1 MVPRLLSSTIPP
13 PVPAKTWL
21 GVGLLELGLT
31 PSLARVQVS
40 NWANSNPSPNPRPA
54 LAPALLPTTVKKT
67 SQKLSDATVCRRL
80 LSVSDDPCACLGLGV
95 GVGVGVGVR
104 VGVGKG

>member
-1 MVPRLLSSTIPP
+1 MSSTIPP

-21 GVGLLELGLT
+21 GVGLELGLT

-95 GVGVGVGVR
+95 GVGLGVGIR